1 MIKKLDDDLFSNNDV
16 IFVNEDSSAL
26 FFNYQMGILR
36 LDLNI
41 INLDDVNFNDL
52 KTIIHVRL
60 NRLA

>member
-1 MIKKLDDDLFSNNDV
+1 MIKKLDDDLLSNNDV

-26 FFNYQMGILR
+26 FFNDQMGILR
-36 LDLNI
+36 VDLNI